1 MADATLAMSEHS
13 TPRVVVVAGVTHR
26 RRHTVVDSNGFE
38 TVFREF
44 TTFAPRDTC
53 PSEITIEDM

>member
-38 TVFREF
+38 TVF
-44 TTFAPRDTC
+44 PRIYDFC
-53 PSEITIEDM
+53 PPRHMPLGDHY